1 MEGMESVRMTSE
13 VSMKTGS
20 SFSLR
25 WGKLKVNWKG
35 CWVSEDGRLQ
45 RGS

>member
-20 SFSLR
+20 GFSLR
-25 WGKLKVNWKG
+25 WGKLKVNWEG
-35 CWVSEDGRLQ
+35 LLGE
-45 RGS
+45 